1 MDLSASS
8 LLASLFASSIGFSLY
23 LYGKKQARSPQ
34 LIVGIVLMV
43 FPYFIDG
50 ALAIA
55 AIAGA
60 LVGAMWLAICYGW

>member
-1 MDLSASS
+1 MDLTAGS

-50 ALAIA
+50 TLEIA
-55 AIAGA
+55 AIAAA